1 MKYKNH
7 KKAFSLVELVLVLG
21 VGTMASFIKFQDMKN
36 EQDLMKASAAG
47 EQIQR
52 IGYAVNNYIALR
64 YDKLSTLT
72 SSSSQSSDPGPRT
85 CSGNTCVISVQTLK
99 NEGILPN
106 SYVDNNSFRSP
117 YSIVIKRTG
126 SSPNYILDALITTS
140 AAWIES
146 GNNPRYDLLGFAM
159 QKAGVDSGMTKSNTK
174 ADGYNGNWS
183 ELSSSFSNITKP
195 GQLVFRAGYNASLY
209 SAFLRRDGTL
219 PMTGNLNMGGQNI
232 DNAKNITASGT
243 GSFAGNITSGGTITA
258 AKEVIAH
265 NGYGDVIRIGGDT
278 SNNDY
283 EIYLGTANKPL
294 SLWSS
299 STGGS
304 PSDANKNNTLLK
316 VSGAIQSGTI
326 NSIGEVNANGNITS
340 GKQLIGRNGGGDI
353 FYIGGGDAND
363 YEFRLGSNKPLT
375 LWRAGGLTT
384 EQRFQVWGKQNHI
397 GDFSIS
403 GDGNS
408 SGSITASG
416 NIIGGYVKSNG
427 NIDASNRVNVGEFI
441 NLQKTATVG
450 ASCSPNGLLGR
461 QSNGAAL
468 SCVNGVWQ
476 SAGTPKVSFYNG
488 GEYSGSQNMGVHT
501 FCTMN
506 YVGNAEDSHYCNVY
520 KSGNNWIRQWHKT
533 GCNSVCLDF

>member
-1 MKYKNH
+1 MNILSDNRG
-7 KKAFSLVELVLVLG
+7 FSLIELILVLG
-21 VGTMASFIKFQDMKN
+21 VGFIASFIKFQDMRN
-36 EQDLMKASAAG
+36 EQNLIKASAAG

-52 IGYAVNNYIALR
+52 VGFAVNNYISLR

-72 SSSSQSSDPGPRT
+72 SSNSQSSDPGPRT
-85 CSGNTCVISVQTLK
+85 CSGNACKITIQTLK

-106 SYVDNNSFRSP
+106 SYADNNIFNSP
-117 YSIVIKRTG
+117 YSIIIKRTG

-265 NGYGDVIRIGGDT
+265 NGYGDVIRFGGDAAA
-278 SNNDY
+278 NDY
-283 EIYLGTANKPL
+283 EITMVQDKPL
-294 SLWSS
+294 SIHMASNRSDITALKV
-299 STGGS
+299 TGGLATTGNGS
-304 PSDANKNNTLLK
+304 FTGEL
-316 VSGAIQSGTI
+316 GAG
-326 NSIGEVNANGNITS
+326 GNITS
-340 GKQLIGRNGGGDI
+340 GKQFIGHNGGGDT

-363 YEFRLGSNKPLT
+363 YEFRLGSIKPLT
-375 LWRAGGLTT
+375 LWRSGGVSN
-384 EQRFQVWGKQNHI
+384 EQRLQVWGRQDNT
-397 GDFSIS
+397 GDLFVK

-408 SGSITASG
+408 RGSITASG
-416 NIIGGYVKSNG
+416 NIVGGYIKSNG
-427 NIDASNRVNVGEFI
+427 NIDAANRINVGEFI
-441 NLQKTATVG
+441 NLQKSATVG

-488 GEYSGSQNMGVHT
+488 GEHSGSQNMGVHT